1 MYLYR
6 PILFGCRIE
15 EFGESLML
23 CCRRRLKNWGISHW
37 KHWLWKTLPD
47 FYWMLISL
55 KNILFNVM
63 KGHTVSAR
71 YYILTRLKRMIIN
84 FWSVI
89 NPFINSN
96 TGWVFYNVSFWI
108 RVIFHWVFFNSKDES
123 NFIHFIF
130 HQYQLKKCRR
140 KYIGGINWDTKT
152 KNERFE
158 INLILVFKIFTNS
171 L

>member
-1 MYLYR
+1 
-6 PILFGCRIE
+6 
-15 EFGESLML
+15 ML
-23 CCRRRLKNWGISHW
+23 CWRRRLKNWGISHW

-55 KNILFNVM
+55 KNILYNVM

-96 TGWVFYNVSFWI
+96 TGWAFYNVSFWI
-108 RVIFHWVFFNSKDES
+108 RVIFRWSFSIKKMKVILFISFFISINSKSAGES
-123 NFIHFIF
+123 TLAESIET
-130 HQYQLKKCRR
+130 QKQRMKGLKLT
-140 KYIGGINWDTKT
+140 W
-152 KNERFE
+152 F
-158 INLILVFKIFTNS
+158 
-171 L
+171 